1 MLFHGDILS
10 RIDEERKPPAAR
22 LGGRRAAGSI
32 TWAAMTNAVATSQL
46 IDVEYLGKRRYIAA
60 CLLLG
65 DVPALV
71 DPGPSVSLPA
81 LRAGLAAAGL
91 QLDDLGAVLLT
102 HIHHDHA
109 GAAGT
114 IVAHNPR
121 VEVYVHER
129 GAPHLIDPSRLL
141 ARARRLYG
149 DRMDALW
156 GEFAAVPEAN
166 VRPLSGGET
175 IAVAGRRLEVAYTPG
190 HAVHH
195 VSYLDTADGTAFVGD
210 TAGVRIA
217 NLPFV
222 MPVTP
227 PPDID
232 LEGWEDSL
240 EKIAAWRPQRLFVT
254 HFGPAEGVRAHIEE
268 HRRRLRQWA
277 EAVQEDLASG
287 AADEVLTAA
296 FRDDVLARL
305 NERLPAE
312 EAAAY
317 RQGGAPDMSWQG
329 LARYWRKKWET
340 ES

>member
-1 MLFHGDILS
+1 M
-10 RIDEERKPPAAR
+10 
-22 LGGRRAAGSI
+22 
-32 TWAAMTNAVATSQL
+32 AAMTNAVASSQL

-65 DVPALV
+65 DVPVVV
-71 DPGPSVSLPA
+71 DPGPAVSLPA

-91 QLDDLGAVLLT
+91 TLDDLGAVLLT

-109 GAAGT
+109 GATGT
-114 IVAHNPR
+114 IVAHNPQ

-129 GAPHLIDPSRLL
+129 GAAHLIDPSRLI
-141 ARARRLYG
+141 ASARRLYG
-149 DRMDALW
+149 GRMESLW
-156 GEFAAVPEAN
+156 GDFGAVPAGN
-166 VRPLSGGET
+166 VRPLTGGET
-175 IAVAGRRLEVAYTPG
+175 LAFGGRRLEVAYTPG

-195 VSYLDTADGTAFVGD
+195 VSYLDHAEGTAFVGD

-232 LEGWEDSL
+232 LEAWEDSL
-240 EKIAAWRPQRLFVT
+240 EKITAWRPQRLFVT
-254 HFGPAEGVRAHIEE
+254 HFGPADGVRAHIEE
-268 HRRRLRQWA
+268 HRRRLARWA
-277 EAVQEDLASG
+277 EAVREGLGSG
-287 AADEVLTAA
+287 ASDQALITT

-305 NERLPAE
+305 HERLTAE

-329 LARYWRKKWET
+329 LARYWRKRWE
-340 ES
+340 SDR